1 MDNLVKNR
9 SCTFIDHGVRSVE
22 IRRNVEIMIATLF
35 GKKRITEEKL
45 ANVFVN
51 AVLELTEQG
60 FPAVAAEINESPEF
74 QACPNI
80 ADSDDDAFAL
90 IVLAAN
96 LTEAQRILGPG
107 VDKRIASLAISKFA
121 QATGLNVPDL
131 EREVRELKGQMDRLN
146 FPSKNTVYAMGKVL
160 FQRYELFCFQDS
172 YFREMKAP
180 NPIILKR
187 LNGLMGYFLWNWKE
201 VNEQYRIV

>member
-1 MDNLVKNR
+1 
-9 SCTFIDHGVRSVE
+9 
-22 IRRNVEIMIATLF
+22 MIATLF
-35 GKKRITEEKL
+35 GKKKITEEKL

-51 AVLELTEQG
+51 AVLELVEQG

-74 QACPNI
+74 LANPDV
-80 ADSDDDAFAL
+80 AEDDHDAFAL

-96 LTEAQRILGPG
+96 LMEAQRILGPG
-107 VDKRIASLAISKFA
+107 VDRRINALSLSKFA
-121 QATGLNVPDL
+121 NATGLASADL
-131 EREVRELKGQMDRLN
+131 EREVRSLQSQMERLN

-160 FQRYELFCFQDS
+160 FQRYDLFCFQDA

-187 LNGLMGYFLWNWKE
+187 LNGLMGYFLWNWTE

>member
-1 MDNLVKNR
+1 
-9 SCTFIDHGVRSVE
+9 
-22 IRRNVEIMIATLF
+22 MIATLF
-35 GKKRITEEKL
+35 GKRRISEEKL

-51 AVLELTEQG
+51 AILELTEQG
-60 FPAVAAEINESPEF
+60 FPAVADEINESPEF
-74 QACPNI
+74 LVNPNL
-80 ADSDDDAFAL
+80 AEHDTDAFGL

-96 LTEAQRILGPG
+96 LMEAQRILGPG
-107 VDKRIASLAISKFA
+107 VDKRMTALSISKYA
-121 QATGLNVPDL
+121 NATGMGSAQL
-131 EREVRELKGQMDRLN
+131 EQEVRGLQSQMERLN

-160 FQRYELFCFQDS
+160 FHRYDLFCFQDA

-187 LNGLMGYFLWNWKE
+187 LNGLMGYFLWNWTE

>member
-1 MDNLVKNR
+1 
-9 SCTFIDHGVRSVE
+9 
-22 IRRNVEIMIATLF
+22 MITTLF
-35 GKKRITEEKL
+35 GKKKISEEKL

-51 AVLELTEQG
+51 AVLELSEQG
-60 FPAVAAEINESPEF
+60 FPAIAAELNESPEF
-74 QACPNI
+74 HVSPAL
-80 ADSDDDAFAL
+80 AETDDQAFAL

-107 VDKRIASLAISKFA
+107 VDKRITSLAISKFA
-121 QATGLNVPDL
+121 QAMDLSVPDL
-131 EREVRELKGQMDRLN
+131 EREVRSLQSQMDRLN

-160 FQRYELFCFQDS
+160 FHRYELFCFQDS

>member
-1 MDNLVKNR
+1 
-9 SCTFIDHGVRSVE
+9 
-22 IRRNVEIMIATLF
+22 MIATLF

-51 AVLELTEQG
+51 AALELVEHG

-74 QACPNI
+74 MVHPAM
-80 ADSDDDAFAL
+80 AEHDDEAFSL

-96 LTEAQRILGPG
+96 LLEAQRILGPG
-107 VDKRIASLAISKFA
+107 VDKRITSLAISKFA
-121 QATGLNVPDL
+121 NATGIASADL
-131 EREVRELKGQMDRLN
+131 EQDVRGLQSQMERLN
-146 FPSKNTVYAMGKVL
+146 APSKNTVYAMGKVL
-160 FQRYELFCFQDS
+160 FHSYDLFCFQDA

-187 LNGLMGYFLWNWKE
+187 LNGLMGYFLWNWSE

>member
-1 MDNLVKNR
+1 
-9 SCTFIDHGVRSVE
+9 
-22 IRRNVEIMIATLF
+22 MIATLF
-35 GKKRITEEKL
+35 GKKKISEEKL

-74 QACPNI
+74 QAPPNLPET
-80 ADSDDDAFAL
+80 DDQAFAL

-96 LTEAQRILGPG
+96 LMEAQRILGPG
-107 VDKRIASLAISKFA
+107 VDKRVASLAMSKFA
-121 QATGLNVPDL
+121 QATGISVPDL
-131 EREVRELKGQMDRLN
+131 EREVRTLQSQMERLN

-160 FQRYELFCFQDS
+160 FHRYDLFCFQDS

-187 LNGLMGYFLWNWKE
+187 LNGLMGYFIWNWRE

>member
-1 MDNLVKNR
+1 
-9 SCTFIDHGVRSVE
+9 
-22 IRRNVEIMIATLF
+22 MIATLF
-35 GKKRITEEKL
+35 GKKRISEEKL

-60 FPAVAAEINESPEF
+60 FAAVAAEINESPEF
-74 QACPNI
+74 SANPHIGEN
-80 ADSDDDAFAL
+80 DDDALAL

-96 LTEAQRILGPG
+96 LMEAQRILGPG
-107 VDKRIASLAISKFA
+107 VDKRIASLSISKFA
-121 QATGLNVPDL
+121 QATGLGVNEL
-131 EREVRELKGQMDRLN
+131 EREVRTLQSQMERLN

-160 FQRYELFCFQDS
+160 FQRYDLFCFQDP

-187 LNGLMGYFLWNWKE
+187 LNGLMGYFLWNWTE

>member
-1 MDNLVKNR
+1 
-9 SCTFIDHGVRSVE
+9 
-22 IRRNVEIMIATLF
+22 MIPTLF
-35 GKKRITEEKL
+35 GKKKISEAKL

-51 AVLELTEQG
+51 AVFELSEQG

-74 QACPNI
+74 LACPNL
-80 ADSDDDAFAL
+80 ADDDDDAFAL
-90 IVLAAN
+90 VVLAAN
-96 LTEAQRILGPG
+96 LMEAQRILGPG
-107 VDKRIASLAISKFA
+107 PDKRISALAISKFA
-121 QATGLNVPDL
+121 QAANLSTTEL
-131 EREVRELKGQMDRLN
+131 EIKIRALQSQMDRLN

-160 FQRYELFCFQDS
+160 FHSYDLFCFQDA

-187 LNGLMGYFLWNWKE
+187 LNGLMSYFLWDWNE

>member
-1 MDNLVKNR
+1 
-9 SCTFIDHGVRSVE
+9 
-22 IRRNVEIMIATLF
+22 MIATLF
-35 GKKRITEEKL
+35 GKKKITEEKL

-51 AVLELTEQG
+51 AALELTEEG

-74 QACPNI
+74 VMSPGLAEH
-80 ADSDDDAFAL
+80 DSDAFGL

-96 LTEAQRILGPG
+96 LMEAQRILGPG
-107 VDKRIASLAISKFA
+107 VDKRITALAISKFA
-121 QATGLNVPDL
+121 NATGMEAAHL
-131 EREVRELKGQMDRLN
+131 EQEVRGLQSQMERLN

-160 FQRYELFCFQDS
+160 FNRYDLFCFQDT

-187 LNGLMGYFLWNWKE
+187 LNGLMGYFLWNWAE

>member
-1 MDNLVKNR
+1 
-9 SCTFIDHGVRSVE
+9 
-22 IRRNVEIMIATLF
+22 MIATLF
-35 GKKRITEEKL
+35 GKKKITEDKL

-51 AVLELTEQG
+51 AVLELSEQG
-60 FPAVAAEINESPEF
+60 FPAIAAELNESPEF
-74 QACPNI
+74 VLSPNI
-80 ADSDDDAFAL
+80 AENDDASFAL

-96 LTEAQRILGPG
+96 LTEMQRVLGPG
-107 VDKRIASLAISKFA
+107 LDKRMYALAVSKFA
-121 QATGLNVPDL
+121 QAIGYTGSNL
-131 EREVRELKGQMDRLN
+131 ETEVRALQGQMERLN

-160 FQRYELFCFQDS
+160 FQRYDLFCFQDT

-187 LNGLMGYFLWNWKE
+187 LNGLMGYFTWNWTE

>member
-1 MDNLVKNR
+1 
-9 SCTFIDHGVRSVE
+9 
-22 IRRNVEIMIATLF
+22 MIATLF
-35 GKKRITEEKL
+35 GKKKISEEKL

-51 AVLELTEQG
+51 AVLELSEQG

-74 QACPNI
+74 LACPELG
-80 ADSDDDAFAL
+80 DQDDDAFAL

-96 LTEAQRILGPG
+96 LMEAQRILGPG
-107 VDKRIASLAISKFA
+107 HDRRVASLAISKFA
-121 QATGLNVPDL
+121 HATGLESTSL
-131 EREVRELKGQMDRLN
+131 ELEVKALQSQMERLN

-160 FQRYELFCFQDS
+160 FHRYDLFCFQDT

-187 LNGLMGYFLWNWKE
+187 LNGLMGYFLWNWTE

>member
-1 MDNLVKNR
+1 
-9 SCTFIDHGVRSVE
+9 
-22 IRRNVEIMIATLF
+22 MIATLF
-35 GKKRITEEKL
+35 GKKKISEEKL

-51 AVLELTEQG
+51 ALLELTEQG

-74 QACPNI
+74 LANPEV
-80 ADSDDDAFAL
+80 AESDDAAFAL

-96 LTEAQRILGPG
+96 LMEAQRILGPG
-107 VDKRIASLAISKFA
+107 LDRRMASLAISKFA
-121 QATGLNVPDL
+121 HATGMECSTL
-131 EREVRELKGQMDRLN
+131 EKEVRTLQSQMERLN

-160 FQRYELFCFQDS
+160 FQRYDLFCFQDA

-187 LNGLMGYFLWNWKE
+187 LNGLMGYFLWNWTE
-201 VNEQYRIV
+201 VNDQYRIV